1 MLQWI
6 PSEDTFSFAVHRSQS
21 VQSPFPFII
30 FSLLFYLFFSRS
42 LFPFL
47 LFFFSPVTRNDIDA
61 QLRGY
66 RDESQAPAAE
76 EKAY

>member
-6 PSEDTFSFAVHRSQS
+6 PSEDTFSFAVPIRAISFPLYY
-21 VQSPFPFII
+21 PFPFV
-30 FSLLFYLFFSRS
+30 LFI
-42 LFPFL
+42 FL
-47 LFFFSPVTRNDIDA
+47 LFSFSFLFLLATRRNGDDDIDA

-76 EKAY
+76 EKAAC